1 MNRQEK
7 FSRKVGLFVMF
18 AGPSM
23 VAFLLFVI
31 IPFFYGIYLTMTDW
45 DGIATTKTFVGIQNY
60 IALFHDTE
68 FWGSILL
75 TFKYVIAVVILTN
88 VIAFLLAVLL
98 TSGIRGESFLR
109 AGFFTPNLIGGI
121 VLGFIWQFIFNRV
134 LTTLPI
140 FPEKSMLGGE
150 ISAFWAMVIVQVW
163 KESGYMLLIYIA
175 GLVGVSQDYIEAAK
189 IDGATS
195 SQILTRI
202 RLPLMMQSFTICFF
216 LTLSTTFKVYDLN
229 LSLTEGGPYNSTKM
243 AVMTII
249 DKAFTYHEYGEG
261 QAEAF
266 AFFIIMLI
274 VALIQLKVTSKK
286 EVEA

>member
-1 MNRQEK
+1 MNRKEK
-7 FSRKVGLFVMF
+7 FSRKAALFAMF

-23 VAFLLFVI
+23 AAFLLFVI
-31 IPFFYGIYLTMTDW
+31 IPFFYGIYLTMTNW
-45 DGIATTKTFVGIQNY
+45 DGIAATKTFVGIQNY

-75 TFKYVIAVVILTN
+75 TFKYVIAVMKGQN
-88 VIAFLLAVLL
+88 F
-98 TSGIRGESFLR
+98 FR

-134 LTTLPI
+134 LTTLPV

-274 VALIQLKVTSKK
+274 VALIQLKVTSRK

>member
-1 MNRQEK
+1 MK
-7 FSRKVGLFVMF
+7 ISRLVPAILCLAAAITGAAAMDLDGLGVRTAMEVTIPSGGHNIYDNGAGLTVGAVYD
-18 AGPSM
+18 
-23 VAFLLFVI
+23 
-31 IPFFYGIYLTMTDW
+31 IPIYRAWSFEPGAMFFYNTMTCRNP
-45 DGIATTKTFVGIQNY
+45 TQ
-60 IALFHDTE
+60 
-68 FWGSILL
+68 
-75 TFKYVIAVVILTN
+75 
-88 VIAFLLAVLL
+88 
-98 TSGIRGESFLR
+98 
-109 AGFFTPNLIGGI
+109 IG
-121 VLGFIWQFIFNRV
+121 
-134 LTTLPI
+134 
-140 FPEKSMLGGE
+140 
-150 ISAFWAMVIVQVW
+150 
-163 KESGYMLLIYIA
+163 
-175 GLVGVSQDYIEAAK
+175 DYFY
-189 IDGATS
+189 DGAA
-195 SQILTRI
+195 RNMGI

>member
-1 MNRQEK
+1 MNRKEK
-7 FSRKVGLFVMF
+7 FSRKAALFAMF

-23 VAFLLFVI
+23 AAFLLFVI
-31 IPFFYGIYLTMTDW
+31 IPFFYGIYLTMTNW
-45 DGIATTKTFVGIQNY
+45 DGIAATKTFVGIQNY

-75 TFKYVIAVVILTN
+75 TFKYVIAVVSLTN

-163 KESGYMLLIYIA
+163 KESGYM
-175 GLVGVSQDYIEAAK
+175 
-189 IDGATS
+189 
-195 SQILTRI
+195 QIGRAH
-202 RLPLMMQSFTICFF
+202 
-216 LTLSTTFKVYDLN
+216 V
-229 LSLTEGGPYNSTKM
+229 
-243 AVMTII
+243 
-249 DKAFTYHEYGEG
+249 
-261 QAEAF
+261 
-266 AFFIIMLI
+266 
-274 VALIQLKVTSKK
+274 
-286 EVEA
+286 